1 MENGY
6 DKRNGNVAFKENGH
20 VYFDL
25 DNPSNTYISVTT
37 LIERFVQPFNKE
49 FWSMYKALERL
60 VPKEDW
66 KTVSK
71 PLRDTMKIPDDIYN
85 MYDFTKEDVLKE
97 QQNILDEWQAA
108 NEESCT
114 RGTAIHAELENSF
127 YKMGNN
133 CSLKKFGIGGKF
145 ICEKGRTSLDLE
157 DGVYPEYLISRA
169 SKDGIL
175 RIAGQIDLLVKKGSH
190 YTIIDHKTNKKI
202 EQKGFYNSKTRGT
215 SKMKYPLNNLEDANY
230 WHYNLQLSTYAWM
243 IQKLDPNAII
253 DDLILNWYPHEGGNQ
268 QFHMEYLKKDVIRM
282 LSYYKKQLM
291 HEIQESKYKEIEY

>member
-1 MENGY
+1 MEKGL
-6 DKRNGNVAFKENGH
+6 KINGNVAFKENGH

-37 LIERFVQPFNKE
+37 LIERYTQPFNKE
-49 FWSMYKALERL
+49 FWSMYKALEKL

-85 MYDFTKEDVLKE
+85 MYDFTKEDVIRE
-97 QQNILDEWQAA
+97 QQNILDEWQKI

-114 RGTAIHAELENSF
+114 RGTAIHAELENSM
-127 YKMGNN
+127 YKMGVN
-133 CSLKKFGIGGKF
+133 CNLQKFGIGGKF
-145 ICEKGRTSLDLE
+145 ICEKGRTTLDLE
-157 DGVYPEYLISRA
+157 DGVYPEYLISRV

-175 RIAGQIDLLVKKGSH
+175 RIAGQIDLLVKKGHH
-190 YTIIDHKTNKKI
+190 YTIGDYKTCKKI
-202 EQKGFYNSKTRGT
+202 EQKGYFNSKTKGT
-215 SKMKYPLNNLEDANY
+215 SKMKYPLNNLDDSNY
-230 WHYNLQLSTYAWM
+230 WHYNMQLSIYAWM
-243 IQKLDPNAII
+243 IQKLDPQAVI
-253 DDLILNWYPHEGGNQ
+253 DDLILIWFPHEGGQ
-268 QFHMEYLKKDVIRM
+268 QLFHMEYLKKDVIRM